1 MYLVDNKGLLFR
13 YVYNGIE
20 EKYFCVTKD
29 KNKVSEGF
37 IQSYDFYKKEI
48 PIDDPQIESI
58 YDMHYLVDYDTKLE
72 CVPTT
77 WKVDEEEITLTGEK
91 ILLIFG
97 HGRLPGWEIVENTV
111 CKKMVKIEEVKNIRI
126 VYKYK
131 VKEGK
136 KYDIPLRE
144 ERTLT
149 IEEFKQMAEY
159 YRDSNI

>member
-1 MYLVDNKGLLFR
+1 MYIKYNREIYELIYCWLV
-13 YVYNGIE
+13 
-20 EKYFCVTKD
+20 EK
-29 KNKVSEGF
+29 KVIST
-37 IQSYDFYKKEI
+37 YKKEKTDSSFYEI
-48 PIDDPQIESI
+48 SDYYAKDFNPDDPQIESI

>member
-1 MYLVDNKGLLFR
+1 MYIKYSGVLYDFLDEKEHYELITR
-13 YVYNGIE
+13 KE
-20 EKYFCVTKD
+20 EKTDDTYNKD
-29 KNKVSEGF
+29 WEVWF
-37 IQSYDFYKKEI
+37 KEI